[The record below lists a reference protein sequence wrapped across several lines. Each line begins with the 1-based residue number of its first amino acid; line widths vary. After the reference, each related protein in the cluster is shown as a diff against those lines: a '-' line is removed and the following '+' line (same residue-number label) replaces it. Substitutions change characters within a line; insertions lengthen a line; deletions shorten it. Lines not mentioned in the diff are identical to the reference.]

1 MNLFTTPVDL
11 ANADLVHAPAPPFA
25 KRGWEGFHG
34 ARNPPQSRFF
44 NGGRLYRRNIRG
56 TPMLNPIQLIALG
69 SMLASALALAV
80 DGGRESLSGGLFTT
94 LVQDASAYRQTIVF
108 PDEKRRL
115 YFLDGFDSLAQKW
128 VMPFLPTGVWG
139 RGPLSNA
146 ESCLGCH
153 INSGRG
159 AAPAK
164 SNEPMRSMIT
174 RVSLPGKD
182 ATGGPIPH
190 PRYGHQINFLGVEG
204 DVYGEGEVFIKWQD
218 LPMAFADGETRTLR
232 APTLSIEQ
240 LGYGALTDGVL
251 VSPRITQPL
260 IGLGLLEAIP
270 DSTLEALARA
280 VKPHGIKGKTNRV
293 WNLAAKRQAIGR
305 FGLKASHPNLSQQ
318 IMAAFHED
326 LGVTSDLFPVENCTE
341 IQKSCR
347 DAFSSPQPELGP
359 NQFTPLLFYV
369 RANAAPARRD
379 VEDPDV
385 KRGEAVFADAGCA
398 ACHLSELKTGDYAPI
413 PEIANRTIQPYTDL
427 LLHDMGAALAD
438 NRPDFEANGNEW
450 RTPPLWGLGLAK
462 TVNGHSDL
470 LHDGRAR
477 NAGEAIL
484 WHDGEARFSR
494 EAFLNM
500 PKSDRQ
506 ALLRFLDSL

>member
-1 MNLFTTPVDL
+1 MRISNKASPRANIHAGLALVMFFCAIVARAAEPLASAITTPVKDPR
-11 ANADLVHAPAPPFA
+11 AY
-25 KRGWEGFHG
+25 G
-34 ARNPPQSRFF
+34 QSIE
-44 NGGRLYRRNIRG
+44 L
-56 TPMLNPIQLIALG
+56 
-69 SMLASALALAV
+69 
-80 DGGRESLSGGLFTT
+80 
-94 LVQDASAYRQTIVF
+94 
-108 PDEKRRL
+108 PDEKRRQH
-115 YFLDGFDSLAQKW
+115 YLDGFDSLTQKW

-153 INSGRG
+153 VNSGRG
-159 AAPAK
+159 SAPTT
-164 SNEPMRSMIT
+164 STEPMRTLIT
-174 RVSLPGKD
+174 RVSVAGKN
-182 ATGGPIPH
+182 AIGGPLPH
-190 PRYGHQINFLGVEG
+190 PRYGHQLNHMGV
-204 DVYGEGEVFIKWQD
+204 VNTVPGEAEVFVRWEDRPVK
-218 LPMAFADGETRTLR
+218 FADGEVVTLR
-232 APTLSIEQ
+232 VPSLSIEQ
-240 LGYGALTDGVL
+240 LMYGPLGDDALI
-251 VSPRITQPL
+251 SPRIAQPL

-270 DSTLEALARA
+270 DSTIEALARA
-280 VKPHGIKGKTNRV
+280 AKPHGVKGKINRV
-293 WNLAAKRQAIGR
+293 WDHAAKRPAIGR
-305 FGLKASHPNLSQQ
+305 FGLKASHPNLGQQ
-318 IMAAFHED
+318 IMAAFHD
-326 LGVTSDLFPVENCTE
+326 DMGVTSNLFPLENCTE
-341 IQKSCR
+341 AQKSCR

-398 ACHLSELKTGDYAPI
+398 ACHVPEIKTGDYAPI
-413 PEIANRTIQPYTDL
+413 PEIAHRTIQPYTDL

-484 WHDGEARFSR
+484 WHDGEARSSR